1 MAVVQISRI
10 QIRRGK
16 INSGTG
22 LPQLASGELAWAVD
36 TQELYIGNG
45 AVSEG
50 SPAVGN
56 TKILTLNDLTAQG
69 SILSL
74 LEYDYK
80 SDDTSIT
87 TGVNQTTPTTRILQY
102 KLDDIVNV
110 RDFGAVG
117 DGLQDDTIALQR
129 AINQLFL
136 NTAKASS
143 FSELR
148 VSLIM
153 PAGTFKT
160 TNTLY
165 IPSYATIIGA
175 GADKSIISY
184 EPTVFGTSPA
194 IQFINDLSTIGNP
207 SNILTTLFN
216 NQPRNIIMS
225 GLTVLTKTGRD
236 VAMQMDCV
244 RDSVFSDINLRGN
257 AGLGTGLNPIVNY
270 TASSVGLQMNAL
282 TSAITTENNIFT
294 NFKFYNF
301 NQAVN
306 AKFDISSNHFNNG
319 YVEEC
324 FQGFVLGDN
333 ANGTTPGQQVGPR
346 ETTISEYKFY
356 RIMRHAV
363 YLELGSNNSTNTCV
377 YTNVGNVGANNAGAI
392 YPQVYYATPGN
403 TSIGDKSDRPTDLS
417 TSNLLTLYS
426 PEFAGRG
433 IYKPNL
439 HLGQINLSGST
450 GANNYSLAFRL
461 PCNTN
466 SGGVPEGSVTYSIEY
481 RFENNAGSGAAFQ
494 FSRRGVITVSAR
506 IIVSASVLS
515 VIQLSDDF
523 DFAGPANDAA
533 LQTSLDFKA
542 VFLDQSNAICTSPS
556 QTPASIGIY
565 YTNPYGGASGQLY
578 YTYSASL

>member
-56 TKILTLNDLTAQG
+56 TKILTLNDLTTQG
-69 SILSL
+69 SILGL

-87 TGVNQTTPTTRILQY
+87 TGTDQTNPTTRILQY

-117 DGLQDDTIALQR
+117 DGLQDDTIPLQR

-136 NTAKASS
+136 NTAKASG
-143 FSELR
+143 FPELR
-148 VSLIM
+148 VSLMM

-165 IPSYATIIGA
+165 IPSYATIVGA
-175 GADKSIISY
+175 GSDKSIISY
-184 EPTVFGTSPA
+184 EPVTPAVNPA
-194 IQFINDLSTIGNP
+194 IRFINDTSSINNPSTI
-207 SNILTTLFN
+207 ITTLYN
-216 NQPRNIIMS
+216 NQPRHIAMA
-225 GLTVLTKTGRD
+225 GLTVLTKSGRD
-236 VAMQMDCV
+236 VAMQLDCV
-244 RDSVFSDINLRGN
+244 RDSVFSDISLRGN
-257 AGLGTGLNPIVNY
+257 AGLGTGLDPIVNY
-270 TASSVGLQMNAL
+270 TTSSVGLQMNAL

-301 NQAVN
+301 NHAVN
-306 AKFDISSNHFNNG
+306 AKFDIINNQFNNG

-333 ANGTTPGQQVGPR
+333 ADGTTPGQQLGPR

-356 RIMRHAV
+356 RVMRQAV
-363 YLELGSNNSTNTCV
+363 YLELGSNNSTSKCM
-377 YTNVGNVGANNAGAI
+377 YTNVGNTGANNVGAI
-392 YPQVYYATPGN
+392 YPQVFYAVPGN
-403 TSIGDKSDRPTDLS
+403 TSIGDKSDRPGDLS
-417 TSNLLTLYS
+417 TSNLLTSYV
-426 PEFAGRG
+426 PEFAGQG
-433 IYKPNL
+433 IYKPNV
-439 HLGQINLSGST
+439 HLGEINLSGST
-450 GANNYSLAFRL
+450 GANTYSLAFRL

-466 SGGVPEGSVTYSIEY
+466 AGGVATGSITYSIDY
-481 RFENNAGSGAAFQ
+481 RFENSNSAGAAFA
-494 FSRRGVITVSAR
+494 FSRRGTITVSAR
-506 IIVSASVLS
+506 IIVSPSVLS
-515 VIQLSDDF
+515 VVQLSDDF
-523 DFAGPANDAA
+523 DFAGPANDVA

-542 VFLDQSNAICTSPS
+542 VFLDQSNAVCTSPA

-565 YTNPYGGASGQLY
+565 YTNPYGGASGELY

>member
-56 TKILTLNDLTAQG
+56 TKILTLNDLTTQG

-87 TGVNQTTPTTRILQY
+87 TGTDQTNPTTRILQY

-110 RDFGAVG
+110 RDFGAIG
-117 DGLQDDTIALQR
+117 DGLQDDTIPLQR

-136 NTAKASS
+136 NTAKASG
-143 FSELR
+143 FPELR
-148 VSLIM
+148 VSLMM

-160 TNTLY
+160 TSTLY
-165 IPSYATIIGA
+165 IPSYATIVGA
-175 GADKSIISY
+175 GSDKSIISY
-184 EPTVFGTSPA
+184 EPGTPAANPA
-194 IQFINDLSTIGNP
+194 IRFINDTSSINNP
-207 SNILTTLFN
+207 SNIVTTLYN
-216 NQPRNIIMS
+216 NQPRHIAMS
-225 GLTVLTKTGRD
+225 GLTVLTKSGRD
-236 VAMQMDCV
+236 VAMQLDCV

-257 AGLGTGLNPIVNY
+257 AGLGTGLDPIVNY
-270 TASSVGLQMNAL
+270 TTASVGLQMNAL
-282 TSAITTENNIFT
+282 TNAITTENNIFT

-301 NQAVN
+301 NHAVN
-306 AKFDISSNHFNNG
+306 AKFDIINNHFNNG

-333 ANGTTPGQQVGPR
+333 ADGTTPGQQFGPK

-356 RIMRHAV
+356 RVMRQAV
-363 YLELGSNNSTNTCV
+363 YLELGSNNSTNKCM
-377 YTNVGNVGANNAGAI
+377 YTNVGNTGANNAGAI
-392 YPQVYYATPGN
+392 YPQVFYAVPGN
-403 TSIGDKSDRPTDLS
+403 TSIGDKSDRPGDLS
-417 TSNLLTLYS
+417 TSNLLTLYV
-426 PEFAGRG
+426 PEFAGHG
-433 IYKPNL
+433 IYKPNV
-439 HLGQINLSGST
+439 HLGEINLSGST
-450 GANNYSLAFRL
+450 GANTYSLAFRL

-466 SGGVPEGSVTYSIEY
+466 AGGVATGSITYSVDY
-481 RFENNAGSGAAFQ
+481 RFENSNSAGAAYA
-494 FSRRGVITVSAR
+494 FSRRGTITVSAR
-506 IIVSASVLS
+506 IISSPSVLS
-515 VIQLSDDF
+515 VVQLSDDF
-523 DFAGPANDAA
+523 DFAGPANDIA

-542 VFLDQSNAICTSPS
+542 VFLDQSNAICTSPA

-565 YTNPYGGASGQLY
+565 YTNPYGGASGELY